1 MRRFD
6 LLLSVFL
13 LFLIFGYSFTYAG
26 MNISIKDAIS
36 LALEN
41 NLDIKIERFNP
52 AIRNAETEKERSVF
66 DPVFT
71 SDLTNSAS
79 ITPSS
84 SELQGAAEINQ
95 KTLDFNIGL
104 TQKFLTGAYTE
115 LKFTNER
122 IWSNSKFLTT
132 NPYYE
137 SDVTLTVTQPILKD
151 FGPHVN
157 LSRIRIAEN
166 NEKISKEQLK
176 GRIIEIITNTK
187 KSYWNLLLSIE
198 ELEVRNLSL
207 NLARDLL
214 ERNRKK
220 VEVGVLAPIELV
232 EAEAGVASRE
242 ETVLVAEKSVRDS
255 EDILR
260 RITGLTKDWE
270 TVLFPVDK
278 PIISKERPP
287 FDESKRIALEKRH
300 DYLQVNRDLE
310 IKETNLRY
318 TNNQT
323 LLDLS
328 FFGGIGL
335 NGLNSSYSS
344 NLERLKSG
352 DFYSWQVG
360 LSLEIPIGNRS
371 ARSDYIKA
379 RLEEEKAR
387 LAIKNMEDAIT
398 AEVREA
404 LREIDTTIK
413 RIDATRSARVLAEKK
428 LDAEEKRFNVG
439 MSTSHDIL
447 VYQEELANAL
457 RNEKK
462 AMIDHNIA
470 LINMEKV
477 MGTATEKV
485 GISFPL

>member
-13 LFLIFGYSFTYAG
+13 LFLIFGYSFTHAG

-79 ITPSS
+79 ITPAS

-95 KTLDFNIGL
+95 KTLDFNVGL

-187 KSYWNLLLSIE
+187 KAYWNLLLSIE

-214 ERNRKK
+214 ERNHKK

-242 ETVLVAEKSVRDS
+242 EAVLVAEKSVRDS

-323 LLDLS
+323 LPDLS

-398 AEVREA
+398 AEIREA

-428 LDAEEKRFNVG
+428 LEAEEKRFNVG

-447 VYQEELANAL
+447 IYQEELANAL